1 MPNEREQST
10 VAVSVKVPEGV
21 IPFSFEATPGWKR
34 KVENDSSG
42 AASVIR
48 WTGRLP
54 SDGFVRF
61 AMLASTPPKVGP
73 IAWKAVQRYSDGFE
87 SAWIGPPD
95 SENPAPVTLITRA
108 AERENAGGENDSASG
123 SSPSGVEE
131 DRADGDGS
139 GGDLLPIVLAA
150 LAIVLSLA
158 ALAIALRRRNGTTP
172 GR

>member
-1 MPNEREQST
+1 M
-10 VAVSVKVPEGV
+10 A
-21 IPFSFEATPGWKR
+21 
-34 KVENDSSG
+34 
-42 AASVIR
+42 
-48 WTGRLP
+48 
-54 SDGFVRF
+54 
-61 AMLASTPPKVGP
+61 P
-73 IAWKAVQRYSDGFE
+73 IALKTAVVSPAVFFFASFLATASG
-87 SAWIGPPD
+87 
-95 SENPAPVTLITRA
+95 ENPAPVTLITRA